1 VLNYFGQGALVL
13 QDPTAIDN
21 PFYRMVP
28 DWAVL
33 PMVVLASVATIIAS
47 QAVISGAFSI
57 TAQAMRMGYLPR
69 LKLLQTSGEAMGQ
82 IYLPAVNWLS
92 LAGVIVLVTGFGS
105 ASALSSAYGIAV
117 SVTMVTTTLLA
128 IVVALR
134 LWRWPLPWVA
144 AGAGVLLAV
153 DLLFLVANTRKITD
167 GGWLPLLVA
176 AIVLLVFTTW
186 ARGRAAI
193 RRAAMADRV
202 DLQAFIGSLAAHPP
216 HRVKGTAVFLSSAPD
231 AVPHALLHNLKHNQV
246 LHEHVIVLQV
256 EACDTPRASAA
267 ERIQAEP
274 LPLGFWRVTA
284 RHGFMEA
291 SDVPEFIR
299 IFSYQKAVPAE
310 TMKLSYFTS
319 RESVGHERIAGMGWF
334 TQGLF
339 RWLHR
344 NAGRPSDY
352 FYLPADRVVELGRR
366 AV

>member
-1 VLNYFGQGALVL
+1 
-13 QDPTAIDN
+13 
-21 PFYRMVP
+21 
-28 DWAVL
+28 
-33 PMVVLASVATIIAS
+33 
-47 QAVISGAFSI
+47 
-57 TAQAMRMGYLPR
+57 LPR
-69 LKLLQTSGEAMGQ
+69 LKLVQTSGDAMGQ

-92 LAGVIVLVTGFGS
+92 LAGVIGLVVGFGS
-105 ASALSSAYGIAV
+105 SSSLSSAYGIAV

-134 LWRWPLPWVA
+134 LWRWPVAWVV
-144 AGAGVLLAV
+144 AGAGMLLAV
-153 DLLFLVANTRKITD
+153 DLLFLVANTRKIAD

-176 AIVLLVFTTW
+176 ALVLLVFTTW
-186 ARGRAAI
+186 ARGRTAI
-193 RRAAMADRV
+193 ARAALADRV
-202 DLQAFIGSLAAHPP
+202 DLEAFIGALAAHPP
-216 HRVKGTAVFLSSAPD
+216 HRVSGTAVFLSSAPD

-256 EACDTPRASAA
+256 EAGDTPRVSAA
-267 ERIQAEP
+267 ERIQAEQ

-319 RESVGHERIAGMGWF
+319 RELVGTGRIAGMGWF

-344 NAGRPSDY
+344 NAGRASDY
-352 FYLPADRVVELGRR
+352 FNLPGNRVVELGRR
-366 AV
+366 AA